1 MIARYNCDEA
11 CVCLAYECVYHSQ
24 LSMMM
29 SFDVIAFIVQH
40 VMTQNP
46 ACSSHRQCS
55 VAAGFFFVFFVPF
68 VFGAGSLDADV

>member
-1 MIARYNCDEA
+1 M
-11 CVCLAYECVYHSQ
+11 YHIQ
-24 LSMMM
+24 LSMML

-55 VAAGFFFVFFVPF
+55 VAAGFFFVYVLCPC

>member
-1 MIARYNCDEA
+1 M
-11 CVCLAYECVYHSQ
+11 YHIQ
-24 LSMMM
+24 LSMML

-55 VAAGFFFVFFVPF
+55 VAAGFFLYFLCPC